1 MIVPNYF
8 PKKNNFFPKN
18 FIVFV
23 KYSIFPNYFPKKIN
37 HFPKQLYIIIFSN
50 RITKQNITN
59 ILFFFFLRNLNII
72 KTFFMKYNIVE
83 SDFAILI

>member
-37 HFPKQLYIIIFSN
+37 HFPKQLYFLGNSILLIFDVIAIKKSLTQKLSRLFISSTRVYFN
-50 RITKQNITN
+50 EFP
-59 ILFFFFLRNLNII
+59 IL
-72 KTFFMKYNIVE
+72 YP
-83 SDFAILI
+83 